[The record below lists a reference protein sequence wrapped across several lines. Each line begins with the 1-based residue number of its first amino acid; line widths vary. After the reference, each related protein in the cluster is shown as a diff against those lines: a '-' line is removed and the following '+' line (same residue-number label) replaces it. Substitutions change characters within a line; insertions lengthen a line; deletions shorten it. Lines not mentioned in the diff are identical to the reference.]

1 MTKLKNTE
9 AERLNPCLKEQEMS
23 YQCLNK
29 NGYDQSKC
37 EEYFD
42 NYNTC
47 KKFWGKV
54 YKDRKAKGLY
64 PYMPEVE
71 DRPKIKEEYFQ
82 YVKTQLS

>member
-1 MTKLKNTE
+1 MTKLVNKD

-29 NGYDQSKC
+29 NGFDQSKC
-37 EEYFD
+37 EAYFD

-64 PYMPEVE
+64 PYLPEVE
-71 DRPKIKEEYFQ
+71 DRAKIKDQYFQ
-82 YVKTQLS
+82 SVKNN

>member
-1 MTKLKNTE
+1 MTKLINKD

-23 YQCLNK
+23 YKCLSK
-29 NGYDQSKC
+29 NGYDNSKC

-54 YKDRKAKGLY
+54 YKDRKAKGEY
-64 PYMPEVE
+64 PYLPEVE
-71 DRPKIKEEYFQ
+71 DRAKIKEQYFKT
-82 YVKTQLS
+82 VKDSFN